1 MSKAKRA
8 RSAATESKADE
19 KKRLLLDQLKEI
31 AAAVGVEVREER
43 LVREVGYAV
52 HSGVCRIGG
61 RDVVLLDSG
70 AELGELVE
78 AMLDFLAGRDL
89 DAVYIEPQLREMIS
103 RRAPKEPRSA
113 EG

>member
-1 MSKAKRA
+1 MSKRA
-8 RSAATESKADE
+8 RGNSTGKKADE

-31 AAAVGVEVREER
+31 AAAIGIEIREER

-52 HSGVCRIGG
+52 HSGPCRLHG

-70 AELGELVE
+70 AEVAELID
-78 AMLDFLAGRDL
+78 AMLDYLAGRDL
-89 DAVYIEPQLREMIS
+89 DAVYIEPQVRDMIS
-103 RRAPKEPRSA
+103 RRAPKESRSA

>member
-1 MSKAKRA
+1 MSKRTGG
-8 RSAATESKADE
+8 SASGRKGDE

-31 AAAVGVEVREER
+31 AAATGIEVREER

-52 HSGVCRIGG
+52 HSGPCRLHG

-70 AELGELVE
+70 AELTELVD
-78 AMLDFLAGRDL
+78 AMLDYLAGRDL
-89 DAVYIEPQLREMIS
+89 DGVYIEPKVREMIS
-103 RRAPKEPRSA
+103 QRAPKESRSA